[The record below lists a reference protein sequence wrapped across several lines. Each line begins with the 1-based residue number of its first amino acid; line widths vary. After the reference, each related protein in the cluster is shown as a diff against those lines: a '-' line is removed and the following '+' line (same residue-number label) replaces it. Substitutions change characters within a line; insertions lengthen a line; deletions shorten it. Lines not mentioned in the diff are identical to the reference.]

1 MQKVHSKRQNATSS
15 LSEESRERGND
26 DNNKDAAARS
36 RSIRP
41 GLARVERSRRMGA
54 QASARLIAPGGT
66 TFCPSEILCS
76 IEDGAT
82 IDFLRQRVK
91 EIEGN
96 GLEPRQRIAML
107 AAIQAL
113 EQVLRFRSGTLGAL
127 DQHHGTLE
135 RVPIF
140 SLDSFQDGA
149 RTGVSSRNRNG
160 SLDRG

>member
-1 MQKVHSKRQNATSS
+1 MITTRMPPLDLAVYGPDWRGWKISPYGRSS
-15 LSEESRERGND
+15 
-26 DNNKDAAARS
+26 
-36 RSIRP
+36 
-41 GLARVERSRRMGA
+41 
-54 QASARLIAPGGT
+54 SARLIAPGGT